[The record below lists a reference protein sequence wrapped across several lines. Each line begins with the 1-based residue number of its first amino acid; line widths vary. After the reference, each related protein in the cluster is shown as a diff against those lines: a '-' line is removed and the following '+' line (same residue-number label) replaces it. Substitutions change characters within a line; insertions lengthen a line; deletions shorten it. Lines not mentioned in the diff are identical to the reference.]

1 MLSLSQTSN
10 SLLCVEWIPTES
22 GPKVINYKKVSYS
35 SQSYENFLDYVFNE
49 FKIKNV
55 DDEKKTITLS
65 LDSDN
70 VCITSFKCDPQISL
84 NDRIEWYENKFLG
97 KYIIDNYDIY
107 YYPIDENN
115 TEVMVV
121 YISKDLKNNILNSC
135 AKYNYE
141 LRHLSVDI
149 FSANHAIHIYN
160 SSPNDRYILW
170 KIGKRNIHYLLY
182 YEREILKC
190 YLKLKCSKKI
200 ECIQSIGEK
209 SLRNDLIS
217 LVNSFL
223 NENIETNT
231 NFYDKIYLYQS
242 KSNFELLEKL
252 YNQNKSNIVIMDIG
266 SKFLNKK
273 KVSRKSNN
281 YHLLGYNENGNSLR
295 GIDV

>member
-10 SLLCVEWIPTES
+10 SLLCIEWIPTES
-22 GPKVINYKKVSYS
+22 GPKVINYKKLSYN
-35 SQSYENFLDYVFNE
+35 SQSYKDFLDYVFSE

-55 DDEKKTITLS
+55 NDEKKTITLS

-84 NDRIEWYENKFLG
+84 NSRIKWYENKFLG
-97 KYIIDNYDIY
+97 KYITDNYDIY

-115 TEVMVV
+115 GEVMVI

-141 LRHLSVDI
+141 LRHLSIDI

-160 SSPNDRYILW
+160 SSSNDKYILW
-170 KIGKRNIHYLLY
+170 KIGKRNVHYLLY
-182 YEREILKC
+182 YERDVLKC
-190 YLKLKCSKKI
+190 YLKLKCGKKI
-200 ECIQSIGEK
+200 ECIQSIGGK

-217 LVNSFL
+217 LVNSFF
-223 NENIETNT
+223 NDNIEIDA

-242 KSNFELLEKL
+242 KSNFELLEKI
-252 YNQNKSNIVIMDIG
+252 YNQNKNNIIIMDIG
-266 SKFLNKK
+266 SNFLNRE
-273 KVSRKSNN
+273 KVSRKNNN

>member
-1 MLSLSQTSN
+1 LLSLSQTSN

-22 GPKVINYKKVSYS
+22 GPKVINYKKLSYS
-35 SQSYENFLDYVFNE
+35 SQSHENFLDYVFSE

-70 VCITSFKCDPQISL
+70 VYITSFKCDSQISL
-84 NDRIEWYENKFLG
+84 NDRIEWYENEFLG
-97 KYIIDNYDIY
+97 KYITDNYDIY
-107 YYPIDENN
+107 YYPIDGNN
-115 TEVMVV
+115 GEVMVI
-121 YISKDLKNNILNSC
+121 YIGKDLKNNILDSC

-149 FSANHAIHIYN
+149 FSANDAIHIYN
-160 SSPNDRYILW
+160 SSLNDKYILW
-170 KIGKRNIHYLLY
+170 KIGKRNVHYLLY
-182 YEREILKC
+182 YEKEVLKC
-190 YLKLKCSKKI
+190 YLKLRCGKKI

-209 SLRNDLIS
+209 LLKNNLIS
-217 LVNSFL
+217 LVDSFL
-223 NENIETNT
+223 NNNIKPNT

-242 KSNFELLEKL
+242 KSNFELLEKI
-252 YNQNKSNIVIMDIG
+252 YNQNKDNIVIMDIG
-266 SKFLNKK
+266 SKFLNKE
-273 KVSRKSNN
+273 KVSRKKNY

>member
-10 SLLCVEWIPTES
+10 SLLCIEWIPTES
-22 GPKVINYKKVSYS
+22 GPKVINYKKLSYN
-35 SQSYENFLDYVFNE
+35 SQSYEDFLDYVFGE

-55 DDEKKTITLS
+55 DDEKKPITLS

-121 YISKDLKNNILNSC
+121 YISKDLKNNILDSC

-149 FSANHAIHIYN
+149 FSANDAIHIYN
-160 SSPNDRYILW
+160 SSSNDRYVLW
-170 KIGKRNIHYLLY
+170 KIGKRNVHYLLY
-182 YEREILKC
+182 YEREVLKC
-190 YLKLKCSKKI
+190 YLKLQYGKEI
-200 ECIQSIGEK
+200 ECIQSIGEQT
-209 SLRNDLIS
+209 LRNDLVS
-217 LVNSFL
+217 LVDSFL
-223 NENIETNT
+223 NNNIETNASANT
-231 NFYDKIYLYQS
+231 TTFRPDK
-242 KSNFELLEKL
+242 NGKL
-252 YNQNKSNIVIMDIG
+252 YFSTKDGVASG
-266 SKFLNKK
+266 SPSLFTVDSAPNTLLTISAHLAN
-273 KVSRKSNN
+273 VS
-281 YHLLGYNENGNSLR
+281 LE
-295 GIDV
+295 